1 MNKMPERIT
10 SLIRATGL
18 TKTAFAARLNVGQPF
33 VSKLAS
39 GASEP
44 SDRTI
49 ADIVREFN
57 VNETWLR
64 TGEGEMFAPVSR
76 DERIA
81 DFIGS
86 LLREEDDS
94 FKRRFV
100 AMLSRLDEDD
110 WAVLEKMALGLN
122 KAKKD

>member
-1 MNKMPERIT
+1 MEDINSRIAKCIT
-10 SLIRATGL
+10 ESGL
-18 TKTAFAARLNVGQPF
+18 TKTAFAERINVSQQYI
-33 VSKLAS
+33 SKLARE
-39 GASEP
+39 GTP

-64 TGEGEMFAPVSR
+64 TGEGEMFSPVSR

>member
-1 MNKMPERIT
+1 MNERIKK
-10 SLIRATGL
+10 LRKALGL
-18 TKTAFAARLNVGQPF
+18 TQQEFADKIGSVQNTITGYETGRRA
-33 VSKLAS
+33 
-39 GASEP
+39 P
-44 SDRTI
+44 SNQVI
-49 ADIVREFN
+49 ALLVREFN

-110 WAVLEKMALGLN
+110 WAVLEKMALGTTE
-122 KAKKD
+122 AKKD